1 MEEDGHGKRVSSSA
15 VSSRLSAK
23 AQPFRLNRFTAQPT
37 WTSSLTSVDPCD
49 SLIKSLSNV
58 NLEEDPLPSASNF
71 GLDSLQGSWFGQHS
85 DSDSLACTNYAYET
99 LLEQGKPVKKSK
111 LYDENSESVHEK
123 CSYLTMG
130 RETPFTSSSTDPVDA
145 GIFSSSAV
153 NSVATSYE
161 FPMSVIYSASML
173 QSYSQPELTYT
184 AVAASW
190 NRSNSTMT
198 FGEVGLT
205 KYDPCAAN
213 STASQSPRYD
223 AFPDLGLGSSDTR
236 ITLSPMNP
244 ILSKNAEVTGSFAVK
259 CNDNSSKYS
268 PPDIMDLHQLL
279 YGEGKK
285 TDHDKSLSDKGN
297 ERKCGKPVSSEGSD
311 PLLTDKSDPQI
322 TLEKFY
328 DKSSSEHQDAE
339 AAVSLSTKL
348 DGNDSDVDSP
358 CWRGSLASRQ
368 TPLGVSRSL
377 SSHSIENVQE
387 ASYSLNPLAP
397 HFFPRPS
404 KAIVNCYANEY
415 DADDFSSFKKSESG
429 AVGAVS
435 SFSKENTSVD
445 KAGSKLSLSLNGMGT
460 QTSNDIHEPKREY
473 ALLEKSGSYSALSEG
488 ISKLLST
495 DSKID
500 VSTVLNMMHDLS
512 SFLVQNCSNDV
523 LLNDHDLIQHI
534 INNLCMCFQHRA
546 GGKTPMPDFTV
557 SGTPYFPNKSTEI
570 IEAGCSNMGF
580 QVTKTG
586 ALAVPHELDHQ
597 NVVGCLDI
605 TERMLNSFPSYSN
618 IVTGKSKDIIQVMGN
633 AVRDSYSTKDE
644 IDPQAS
650 VYKKLWLEAEAT
662 LRAMKY
668 ERCVMHEIG
677 NGMAQSKQK

>member
-58 NLEEDPLPSASNF
+58 NLEEDPLPSALNF
-71 GLDSLQGSWFGQHS
+71 GLDSLQGSWFGQH
-85 DSDSLACTNYAYET
+85 SDSLACTNYAYET

-161 FPMSVIYSASML
+161 FPMSVMYSASML

-184 AVAASW
+184 TPAASW
-190 NRSNSTMT
+190 NRSNLTMT

-223 AFPDLGLGSSDTR
+223 AFLDLGLGSSDTR
-236 ITLSPMNP
+236 ITFSPLNP

-285 TDHDKSLSDKGN
+285 TDHDKSPSDKGN
-297 ERKCGKPVSSEGSD
+297 ERKCGKTVSSEGSD

-322 TLEKFY
+322 TLEKLY

-404 KAIVNCYANEY
+404 KAIVNCYANEC
-415 DADDFSSFKKSESG
+415 DADDFSSFKNSESG

-445 KAGSKLSLSLNGMGT
+445 KAGSKSSLSLNGMGT

-473 ALLEKSGSYSALSEG
+473 ALLDKSGSYSALSE
-488 ISKLLST
+488 
-495 DSKID
+495 
-500 VSTVLNMMHDLS
+500 
-512 SFLVQNCSNDV
+512 
-523 LLNDHDLIQHI
+523 
-534 INNLCMCFQHRA
+534 
-546 GGKTPMPDFTV
+546 
-557 SGTPYFPNKSTEI
+557 GTPYFPNKSTEI
-570 IEAGCSNMGF
+570 IEAGCSKMGF

-618 IVTGKSKDIIQVMGN
+618 VTGKSKDIIQMQVMGN

-644 IDPQAS
+644 IDPQAL